1 MINRDISNELLFLS
15 KQYPVVTIVGP
26 RQAGKTTLSQQVFPE
41 YHYVNLELPE
51 WRSLAEEDPRAFF
64 ASNSTPL
71 IIDEIQ
77 RVPSLLSY
85 IQVQVDKDQKVGQ
98 YILTGSHQFQ
108 LQQAIS
114 QSLAGRSA
122 LLTLFPF
129 SIKELSNAGLHYTR
143 DEYLFQGF
151 FPRIYQDHQEPNRS
165 YRYYYQTYIERDIRI
180 MSNIHNLNLFDKFI
194 RLLAGRTGQ
203 VLNLHSLS
211 SDVGVSSTTLHEWLS
226 LLEASFIIYR
236 LQPYYDNFG
245 KRAIKSPK
253 IYFTDVGLLCY
264 LLGISEIHHVGRDP
278 LIGGL
283 FENMVVME
291 AIKTLLNQGK
301 EPTLFFF
308 RNNNQLEVDLLYQ
321 NGRNLVPIEIKSS
334 MTFHPSFRQKLD
346 RICSIVNASQAFI
359 LYAGELEIQQENVKI
374 MHYTNTNQIFT
385 HHN

>member
-1 MINRDISNELLFLS
+1 MIDREIANELLFLS

-26 RQAGKTTLSQQVFPE
+26 RQAGKTTLSQKVFPGF
-41 YHYVNLELPE
+41 HYTNLELPE
-51 WRSLAEEDPRAFF
+51 YRSLAEEDPQAFF
-64 ASNSTPL
+64 RTFPSPL

-85 IQVQVDKDQKVGQ
+85 IQVQVDKEQKVGQ

-129 SIKELSNAGLHYTR
+129 SIKELSNADLHFSR

-151 FPRIYQDHQEPNRS
+151 YPRIYKDKQEPNRA
-165 YRYYYQTYIERDIRI
+165 YRNYYQTYIERDLRQ
-180 MSNIHNLNLFDKFI
+180 MSNIRNLNIFDKFI

-236 LQPYYDNFG
+236 LQPYYNNFG
-245 KRAIKSPK
+245 KRTIKSPK

-264 LLGISEIHHVGRDP
+264 LLGISEIHQVGRDP
-278 LIGGL
+278 LIGSI
-283 FENMVVME
+283 FENMVVIE

-301 EPTLFFF
+301 ETKLFFY
-308 RNNNQLEVDLLYQ
+308 RDNNQLEVDLLYQ
-321 NGRNLVPIEIKSS
+321 KGHEMIPIEIKSA

-346 RICSIVNASQAFI
+346 RICRLMDSSKAYII
-359 LYAGELEIQQENVKI
+359 YAGEIEIQLENIKI
-374 MHYTNTNQIFT
+374 MNYTNTNQIFSE
-385 HHN
+385 